1 MSTSWVDFPLDK
13 LTAAAIP
20 APWPVT
26 YNIKEYFFV
35 KMISQAIYLLG
46 TICILKFAIP
56 YRPSYFSLLHEMF
69 YPQQHIFLLLED
81 FLSLVEPY
89 IHMEPIRVVVIK
101 ILLKSISRR
110 KYLWKWFH
118 EKSYAFWKYC
128 IHNDYDS
135 FIKEKLHTWKYLPVV
150 GKIRML

>member
-26 YNIKEYFFV
+26 YKIKEYFFRENDFTNN
-35 KMISQAIYLLG
+35 ILG

-101 ILLKSISRR
+101 IMIFFIEINLTTKIFVKMISR
-110 KYLWKWFH
+110 KIICILK
-118 EKSYAFWKYC
+118 
-128 IHNDYDS
+128 IHND
-135 FIKEKLHTWKYLPVV
+135 
-150 GKIRML
+150 